1 MSRPPGGIGAE
12 VPAVRGRTA
21 YGLRVTELRTDRLLL
36 RHWRDEDRAPFAA
49 LNDDPAVMEHFPH
62 HLTREQ
68 SDAMADRIAGFL
80 HEHAWGLW
88 AVEVRDTGRFIG
100 FTGLAVPRFEEHF
113 TPCVEVG
120 WRLARDGWGHG
131 YATEAARASV
141 AHGFTD
147 LGLEEIVAM
156 VVPAN
161 HRSQGVMRKLGMTRD
176 EGADFDHPLV
186 EEGSPVRRHRLYRLT
201 RGHWASGA
209 ATATTTPGPE
219 VS

>member
-1 MSRPPGGIGAE
+1 M
-12 VPAVRGRTA
+12 
-21 YGLRVTELRTDRLLL
+21 TELRTDRLLL
-36 RHWRDEDRAPFAA
+36 RHWREEDREPFAA

-68 SDAMADRIAGFL
+68 SDAMADRIATFL
-80 HEHAWGLW
+80 DEHGWGLW
-88 AVEVRDTGRFIG
+88 AVEVLDTGQFIG

-141 AHGFTD
+141 AHGFTE

-161 HRSQGVMRKLGMTRD
+161 DRSQSVMRKLGMTRD

-186 EEGSPVRRHRLYRLT
+186 EEGSPVRRHRLYRLAREEWA
-201 RGHWASGA
+201 RGAGSSSG
-209 ATATTTPGPE
+209 TATGAGAGGGAG
-219 VS
+219 SGSGSGSGGGSR